1 MVMRLDLGDSHK
13 KRFAWIA
20 RVKKFQRH
28 VCDAVR
34 AIALE
39 IDAVV
44 VFIKYIAVVAVRG
57 EFQYVGG
64 APEAGIASAQLARD
78 RGDGVIDGRRLFKL
92 TIAGQMPFS
101 DIGRLITSLLDV
113 VRQRFDALGKHDI
126 VAETAGFRRISA
138 GLKQSAAGPA
148 YWLRGKGVVKF
159 DALPGQF
166 IQAGGDI
173 QRLAEAAACIPT
185 LLIGEIKKNIVGHN
199 VKPPFVR
206 PL

>member
-1 MVMRLDLGDSHK
+1 MRLDLGDSHK

-34 AIALE
+34 AVALE

-78 RGDGVIDGRRLFKL
+78 RGDGVIDGRRLF
-92 TIAGQMPFS
+92 
-101 DIGRLITSLLDV
+101 
-113 VRQRFDALGKHDI
+113 
-126 VAETAGFRRISA
+126 
-138 GLKQSAAGPA
+138 
-148 YWLRGKGVVKF
+148 
-159 DALPGQF
+159 
-166 IQAGGDI
+166 
-173 QRLAEAAACIPT
+173 
-185 LLIGEIKKNIVGHN
+185 
-199 VKPPFVR
+199 
-206 PL
+206 